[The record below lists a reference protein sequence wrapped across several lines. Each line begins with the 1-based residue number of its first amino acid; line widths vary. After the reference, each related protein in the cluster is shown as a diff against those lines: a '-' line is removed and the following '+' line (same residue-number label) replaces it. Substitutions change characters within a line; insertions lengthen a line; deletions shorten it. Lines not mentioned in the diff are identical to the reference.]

1 MTRVAYAGWM
11 TIESLTAQ
19 LRDFARQREWEQF
32 HGPKNL
38 TMALSG
44 EAGELV
50 SLFQWLQDDQITDWI
65 REPKNRTAV
74 EHEMADVFAYLLRL
88 ADILGTDLEAAL
100 QAKIEINEQK
110 YPVDLSRGN
119 ATKYTNLTTDQ
130 NAEG

>member
-1 MTRVAYAGWM
+1 M

-32 HGPKNL
+32 HSPRNL
-38 TMALSG
+38 TMALCG

-50 SLFQWLQDDQITDWI
+50 SLFQWLQDDQVTDWI

-88 ADILGTDLEAAL
+88 ADVLGTDLEAAL
-100 QAKIEINEQK
+100 QAKIEINGQK
-110 YPVDLSRGN
+110 YPADLSRGN